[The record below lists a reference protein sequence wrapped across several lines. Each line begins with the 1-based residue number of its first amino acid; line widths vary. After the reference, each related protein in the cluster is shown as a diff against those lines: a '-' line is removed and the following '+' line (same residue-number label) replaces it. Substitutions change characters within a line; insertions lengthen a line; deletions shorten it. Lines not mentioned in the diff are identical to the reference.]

1 MDLQMSHYISL
12 GTTFQNHP
20 KSIALN
26 RCTTARY
33 TSAPRKAQMA
43 KVVVEVTYNAEE
55 HIVEQGDSR
64 LVKVT
69 ALSFANPLV
78 CKAPGNTFFML
89 VEGKAQIW
97 FQIAATQV
105 VANLVTTKL
114 TFCHHCTE
122 ILALVFVECI
132 QLVHFYT
139 SSFRM
144 SWFLERS

>member
-1 MDLQMSHYISL
+1 M
-12 GTTFQNHP
+12 
-20 KSIALN
+20 AWN

-97 FQIAATQV
+97 FQIVWWWQ
-105 VANLVTTKL
+105 
-114 TFCHHCTE
+114 
-122 ILALVFVECI
+122 
-132 QLVHFYT
+132 QL
-139 SSFRM
+139 R
-144 SWFLERS
+144 